1 LSQKYEMADHLSNAL
16 STFFLLRASY
26 DLERLQLLLAD
37 GSGRPTLEVV
47 FSMPRAFRTFAESD
61 SWHYLSGYK
70 GRQLVQCADPGCG
83 IELSGNAPYLADY
96 QANARAQDVETTF
109 SCLIRT
115 PDHCVEVIC
124 FEEPTLQHL

>member
-1 LSQKYEMADHLSNAL
+1 MADQRLNPL

-26 DLERLQLLLAD
+26 DLERLELVLGD
-37 GSGRPTLEVV
+37 GSDCPLLEVV

-61 SWHYLSGYK
+61 YWLYLSAYK
-70 GRQLVQCADPGCG
+70 GRPLVQCTDPGCG
-83 IELSGNAPYLADY
+83 IELSGDAPYLTDY
-96 QANARAQDVETTF
+96 RANARTQDVETTF

-124 FEEPTLQHL
+124 LEVPSLQHL